1 MPIIPIPRRAVARLA
16 LLARLSV
23 PFVAAAGGSVA
34 QGCLFGSP
42 GASSVAVGKL
52 YVSGEPSYDE
62 FFSALY
68 QVQLPMGQAGDR
80 EAGNRSR
87 VCNALGVPANSSAE
101 QIADALDQRA
111 VGITKAGVTLKVKL
125 SGLDAGNAT
134 AELVVSGS
142 PAKPADL
149 ALIAALGPSLRD
161 EAALI
166 SELRGQRPQIDRL
179 KPQADA
185 LEPGID
191 VTFRKGGSPKKS
203 EVRKNVVDAQR
214 IIPLMLQRSD
224 DTEHL
229 AKDFLRKVQ
238 KVLGTPAVASAPAVP
253 APAAP
258 APEAAPPAKKTGGKA
273 KPGAPHAEAA
283 PVKPKAAESEPAEPA
298 PKPKPEPKAKPPADD
313 FEP

>member
-1 MPIIPIPRRAVARLA
+1 MPIIRTPRRAVAA
-16 LLARLSV
+16 LSLLTRLSV

-52 YVSGEPSYDE
+52 YVSGDPSYDE

-80 EAGNRSR
+80 EAGNRNR
-87 VCNALGVPANSSAE
+87 VCSALGAPANSSAE

-111 VGITKAGVTLKVKL
+111 VGITKAGVTLKVKS
-125 SGLDAGNAT
+125 SGLDAGNAV
-134 AELVVSGS
+134 ADLMVSGS

-149 ALIAALGPSLRD
+149 ALISALGQSIRD

-166 SELRGQRPQIDRL
+166 SDLRSQRPQIDRL
-179 KPQADA
+179 KPQADS

-191 VTFRKGGSPKKS
+191 VTFRKGGAPKKS
-203 EVRKNVVDAQR
+203 EVRKNVLDAQR

-229 AKDFLRKVQ
+229 AKDFLQKVQ
-238 KVLGTPAVASAPAVP
+238 KVLGSPAVA
-253 APAAP
+253 AAP
-258 APEAAPPAKKTGGKA
+258 APPPPVASTPEPAPPPKKTGGKA
-273 KPGAPHAEAA
+273 KPGAAHTEA
-283 PVKPKAAESEPAEPA
+283 PPPKLKLEESEPAE